1 MLFDINSYV
10 YFHVFS
16 IPNTFPHLIT
26 FFIFLSFLPLSHSQI
41 LKHTH
46 TYTALSNL
54 KPNLPT
60 QDAVVSISYPG
71 RWALARSPDRDHM
84 LGQCPA
90 VSRPLGLPQAVHDR
104 QNGCGLFKSIKPFP
118 MKRLGESVS
127 VRWMKATR
135 GACQVCLYEWPQMP
149 CAIMDM
155 FGVTSFKG
163 EGT

>member
-10 YFHVFS
+10 YFHCILNSKHFPAFNHFFYSFS
-16 IPNTFPHLIT
+16 LFS
-26 FFIFLSFLPLSHSQI
+26 LSPTHRYLN
-41 LKHTH
+41 TH

-90 VSRPLGLPQAVHDR
+90 VSRPLGLSQAVHDR

-127 VRWMKATR
+127 VRGKQHVVLVR
-135 GACQVCLYEWPQMP
+135 CAC
-149 CAIMDM
+149 
-155 FGVTSFKG
+155 TSG
-163 EGT
+163 LRCPVL